1 MIFIFRELQIFAV
14 LGILGMIMNI
24 DHAFGVYFLSADI
37 SRVFEP
43 TAPVWTVLFTVPLKL
58 ENIPSLKASDGIL
71 KTSGII
77 LGILGTIIT
86 VLGKSKFKYKL
97 SERPLVEIV
106 GYICVISSPAVL
118 ALQRAI
124 IKKYLFTQG
133 ENRWKS
139 CFVFTT
145 AWILL
150 FSAAGSLLLSLSYVT
165 RPTTFLSIKGAAV
178 IPLIYLLLLNNVVAC
193 VVMNWCTIHLS
204 ATTVTAFWPLQIV
217 FCVVISYIFIGEVLT
232 VLQIIGS
239 ATICIALFVIVL

>member
-1 MIFIFRELQIFAV
+1 
-14 LGILGMIMNI
+14 MNM

-37 SRVFEP
+37 SRLFEP
-43 TAPVWTVLFTVPLKL
+43 TAPVWAVLFTVLLKL
-58 ENIPSLKASDGIL
+58 ENIPSFKALDGIL
-71 KTSGII
+71 KTAGII
-77 LGILGTIIT
+77 LGIIGTIIT

-97 SERPLVEIV
+97 TKSLLVEIV

-124 IKKYLFTQG
+124 IKKYLFAQG

-139 CFVFTT
+139 CSIFTT

-150 FSAAGSLLLSLSYVT
+150 FSAAGSLVLSLFYVT
-165 RPTTFLSIKGAAV
+165 HPRTFLSIKGPAI
-178 IPLIYLLLLNNVVAC
+178 IPLIYLLLLNNVAAC

-239 ATICIALFVIVL
+239 ATICIALFVIVFSNQEKEK